1 MGNTGGDR
9 DTGEDTENT
18 GGDTGNT
25 GGIDD
30 GGDTGNTNNT
40 GGITD
45 SVQTTPGGGTES
57 ASGDQIDELSSAG
70 LSGGNMNS
78 FSRFIMYS
86 SVVLCACLA
95 ILLRH

>member
-1 MGNTGGDR
+1 MGNTGGNGN
-9 DTGEDTENT
+9 TGEDTEDT

-40 GGITD
+40 GGITG
-45 SVQTTPGGGTES
+45 SVQTTPAGGAES
-57 ASGDQIDELSSAG
+57 ASGDQIEVNSAG
-70 LSGGNMNS
+70 VSGGNMNACS
-78 FSRFIMYS
+78 QFIMYS
-86 SVVLCACLA
+86 SIVLCACLA

>member
-1 MGNTGGDR
+1 MG
-9 DTGEDTENT
+9 GE
-18 GGDTGNT
+18 TGNT
-25 GGIDD
+25 GGGNGNT
-30 GGDTGNTNNT
+30 GGGIGDNGVTGNTNNT

-57 ASGDQIDELSSAG
+57 ASEDQTELKFTAAG

-78 FSRFIMYS
+78 CSRFIMYS
-86 SVVLCACLA
+86 SIVLCACLA

>member
-1 MGNTGGDR
+1 MGNTGGDG
-9 DTGEDTENT
+9 DTGGGTENT

-40 GGITD
+40 GGIAD

-57 ASGDQIDELSSAG
+57 ASGDQIEPNSAG

-78 FSRFIMYS
+78 CSRFIMYS